1 MDEIINKLSYIQG
14 LADGYDLDYN
24 KKEDRLLLELIDA
37 MAEMAEVIKFQQDEL
52 NEYVDLIEEDL
63 TNLEDYV
70 YDEEDYDYDD
80 FDDDDFYDD
89 DLYAD
94 FDDCDC
100 CSDDSCACESDECD
114 CE

>member
-37 MAEMAEVIKFQQDEL
+37 MTEMAEVIKFQQDEL

-70 YDEEDYDYDD
+70 YDEEDYDDD

-89 DLYAD
+89 DLYDD

-100 CSDDSCACESDECD
+100 CSDDSCVCEADGCD
-114 CE
+114 CEE